1 MEVVGELYWEFYH
14 KENEKRKRS
23 DHATKLKELMKLRSF
38 ELTCLSFESI
48 SNHLGAIQ
56 RREMDIG
63 AKLLDAKTH
72 SMMEFTVHA
81 ANRLRIETLVLQEY
95 YEEMKINLR
104 REEENADYKS
114 RKIDRKRM
122 NMPTVDK
129 LHVSYLVS
137 LRGMLQETSR
147 IFARLK
153 NLSTEN

>member
-1 MEVVGELYWEFYH
+1 
-14 KENEKRKRS
+14 
-23 DHATKLKELMKLRSF
+23 
-38 ELTCLSFESI
+38 
-48 SNHLGAIQ
+48 
-56 RREMDIG
+56 
-63 AKLLDAKTH
+63 
-72 SMMEFTVHA
+72 MMEFTVHA
-81 ANRLRIETLVLQEY
+81 ANRLRIETQVLQEY